1 MSDIIRHYRT
11 NQDRYRLNLRS
22 EIYHDSESLTETCN
36 TDAIKIEHRYESI
49 EELLAECPRAESCKW
64 CCG

>member
-11 NQDRYRLNLRS
+11 NQGRYRLNLRS
-22 EIYHDSESLTETCN
+22 EIYHDSKTQDERCN
-36 TDAIKIEHRYESI
+36 CDQVKIEHRYESI